1 MSKKFL
7 IEQLSERR
15 GVPKEYYNGVPKQDL
30 EYLFYKDQELENVT
44 SDESSDDEK
53 VLNESNSEKKYN
65 QEENLSDLS
74 ATSLSDLS
82 ATSLSDLSA
91 TSLSDLSYKDVSKKV
106 KVYKECKPH
115 QRRANGHCVN
125 IDCEKGEIRD
135 SKTKEC
141 RKKKSR
147 SKSPKKVK
155 VYKECKPHQ
164 RRANGRCVNID
175 CEKGEIRDSKT
186 KECRKK
192 KSRSKSPKSRKP
204 TQTF

>member
-91 TSLSDLSYKDVSKKV
+91 TSLSDLSATSLSDLSYKDVSKKV

-147 SKSPKKVK
+147 SKSPK
-155 VYKECKPHQ
+155 
-164 RRANGRCVNID
+164 
-175 CEKGEIRDSKT
+175 
-186 KECRKK
+186 
-192 KSRSKSPKSRKP
+192 SRKP